1 MAVIELV
8 INPVAGKGRA
18 LRIGEEAAA
27 LLKSRGIDFA
37 KHLTDHPR
45 HATELAREAA
55 GRGAETVIAFG
66 GDGTLTETAAGLRHT
81 RTALGVVPAGTGN
94 DFIKTIGTPREWR
107 DALEFILTHP
117 ARPVNSGMM
126 NDRFFLNVGGA
137 GFDVMVLDF
146 ANAARKRLSGIGSYL
161 YGVLRAI
168 SAFRPIP
175 MHVEIGGDV
184 VLDGHYMICS
194 VGNGRFIGGVIA
206 PGVETSASALF
217 SHATKLGAID
227 LVDPHTA
234 IGHNTEEAIQAGIVY
249 GEADRVDGIIRRI
262 FAQLGYETP
271 VVATGGLASRVA
283 AQSQTIT
290 AINPELTLEGLR
302 LVYEAQEGA
311 ASV

>member
-107 DALEFILTHP
+107 EALEFILTHP

-175 MHVEIGGDV
+175 MHVEIGGNV

-194 VGNGRFIGGVIA
+194 VGNGRFIGGGIPITPKADVTD
-206 PGVETSASALF
+206 GLF
-217 SHATKLGAID
+217 DIQ
-227 LVDPHTA
+227 LVDAVPRWKIPFYLPSLMMGTLFKHPPAHNYRASSCTLSSPGMRLQLDGEILPVEHTHFVCESDA
-234 IGHNTEEAIQAGIVY
+234 LLMHW
-249 GEADRVDGIIRRI
+249 
-262 FAQLGYETP
+262 
-271 VVATGGLASRVA
+271 
-283 AQSQTIT
+283 
-290 AINPELTLEGLR
+290 
-302 LVYEAQEGA
+302 
-311 ASV
+311 

>member
-27 LLKSRGIDFA
+27 LLKSHGIDFA

-107 DALEFILTHP
+107 EALEFILTHP

-168 SAFRPIP
+168 SSFRPIP

-194 VGNGRFIGGVIA
+194 VGNGRFIGGGIPITPKADVTDGLFDHSAGGCRA
-206 PGVETSASALF
+206 PLENSLLSAL
-217 SHATKLGAID
+217 ADDGNAL
-227 LVDPHTA
+227 
-234 IGHNTEEAIQAGIVY
+234 QASPG
-249 GEADRVDGIIRRI
+249 
-262 FAQLGYETP
+262 AQLSGKQLHL
-271 VVATGGLASRVA
+271 VLARNA
-283 AQSQTIT
+283 A
-290 AINPELTLEGLR
+290 AAGWRDPAR
-302 LVYEAQEGA
+302 GA
-311 ASV
+311 HALCV

>member
-27 LLKSRGIDFA
+27 LLNSRGIDFA

-66 GDGTLTETAAGLRHT
+66 GAGTLTETAAGLRHT

-107 DALEFILTHP
+107 EALEFILTHP

-137 GFDVMVLDF
+137 GFDVMVLAI
-146 ANAARKRLSGIGSYL
+146 ANAARKRL
-161 YGVLRAI
+161 R
-168 SAFRPIP
+168 
-175 MHVEIGGDV
+175 
-184 VLDGHYMICS
+184 
-194 VGNGRFIGGVIA
+194 GNG
-206 PGVETSASALF
+206 S
-217 SHATKLGAID
+217 KL
-227 LVDPHTA
+227 
-234 IGHNTEEAIQAGIVY
+234 
-249 GEADRVDGIIRRI
+249 
-262 FAQLGYETP
+262 
-271 VVATGGLASRVA
+271 
-283 AQSQTIT
+283 
-290 AINPELTLEGLR
+290 
-302 LVYEAQEGA
+302 
-311 ASV
+311 

>member
-1 MAVIELV
+1 MGVIELV

-18 LRIGEEAAA
+18 LGIGEEAAE
-27 LLKSRGIDFA
+27 LLKSRGIAFA

-94 DFIKTIGTPREWR
+94 DFVKTIGTPREWR
-107 DALEFILTHP
+107 AALEFILTHP
-117 ARPVNSGMM
+117 PRPVNSGMM

-184 VLDGHYMICS
+184 VLETG
-194 VGNGRFIGGVIA
+194 GAGTAFIGTL
-206 PGVETSASALF
+206 PK
-217 SHATKLGAID
+217 HPATDAARPAEG
-227 LVDPHTA
+227 
-234 IGHNTEEAIQAGIVY
+234 
-249 GEADRVDGIIRRI
+249 DG
-262 FAQLGYETP
+262 Q
-271 VVATGGLASRVA
+271 
-283 AQSQTIT
+283 Q
-290 AINPELTLEGLR
+290 
-302 LVYEAQEGA
+302 
-311 ASV
+311 

>member
-81 RTALGVVPAGTGN
+81 RTALGVVPAGTG
-94 DFIKTIGTPREWR
+94 
-107 DALEFILTHP
+107 ILTHP

-194 VGNGRFIGGVIA
+194 VGNGRFIGGGIPITPKADVTD
-206 PGVETSASALF
+206 GLF
-217 SHATKLGAID
+217 DIQ
-227 LVDPHTA
+227 LVDAVPRWKIPFSLPSLMMGTLFKHPPAHNYRASSCTLSSPGMRLQLDGEILPVEHTHFVCESDA
-234 IGHNTEEAIQAGIVY
+234 LLMHW
-249 GEADRVDGIIRRI
+249 
-262 FAQLGYETP
+262 
-271 VVATGGLASRVA
+271 
-283 AQSQTIT
+283 
-290 AINPELTLEGLR
+290 
-302 LVYEAQEGA
+302 
-311 ASV
+311 